1 MFVKRNNLNNQVI
14 EYLSVACLPDVSQ
27 CTDTGSDPAFIKLI
41 GISMHEIGCSGL
53 VHWDDPE
60 GWDGEGDGRGFR
72 TRNTYKPV
80 VDSCQC
86 MAKTTAIL

>member
-27 CTDTGSDPAFIKLI
+27 CTDTDSDPAFIKLI

-53 VHWDDPE
+53 VHRDDPE
-60 GWDGEGDGRGFR
+60 GWDGEGEGRGVKGGEHMY
-72 TRNTYKPV
+72 THG
-80 VDSCQC
+80 
-86 MAKTTAIL
+86 